1 MTEIPVWIKAS
12 LISFGAERPGLT
24 MLTKE
29 PTDPSAY
36 QLAFTALPGLY
47 TPSWQGNEPTTY
59 GADPADYGLPTLYS
73 PQAEKPDYIGFANA
87 IRPVANDIILNSF
100 ATTFSRALLTSI
112 VNVYAWA
119 KAPRFFPDEDEAARG
134 RKELRLLQAAGI
146 ELPDDLEWGSRSVVR
161 NKAFTNA
168 LSKLKLSA
176 PEPVEGVED
185 LYTATLTVEDTEVT
199 ND

>member
-1 MTEIPVWIKAS
+1 MTEIPVWIKTN

-36 QLAFTALPGLY
+36 PLAFCALPGLY
-47 TPSWQGNEPTTY
+47 TPSWQGAEPQTY

-73 PQAEKPDYIGFANA
+73 AQAEKPDYTGFANA
-87 IRPVANDIILNSF
+87 IRPAANDIIRNSF

-112 VNVYAWA
+112 VNAYAWA
-119 KAPRFFPDEDEAARG
+119 MASRYSPDEDEAARG

-146 ELPDDLEWGSRSVVR
+146 KLPEDMEWGSRSVVR
-161 NKAFTNA
+161 NQAFTNA
-168 LSKLKLSA
+168 LNKLKLSA
-176 PEPVEGVED
+176 PVPVEGVED
-185 LYTATLTVEDTEVT
+185 LYTATLTVEDTEGT